1 MLAFSAHRVTEELFV
16 PGAAAQI
23 REAVARI
30 ETLERGLNAQLAQV
44 RALQDELAAI
54 RRRVEAEQRQP
65 ASGRLVDVLEVVRR
79 SMGAAKALQA
89 RAAGEGEGEGEKERE
104 RSLAMLVEAVRRV
117 GEVVEDESLVVGAAA
132 TVAVEE
138 CVALDRSWDNLRTC
152 V

>member
-1 MLAFSAHRVTEELFV
+1 MLAFSAHRVTEELFI

-30 ETLERGLNAQLAQV
+30 ETLERGLTAQLARV

-65 ASGRLVDVLEVVRR
+65 ASGRLVDVLEAVRR

-132 TVAVEE
+132 TVSVEE
-138 CVALDRSWDNLRTC
+138 CAALDRSWDNLRTC